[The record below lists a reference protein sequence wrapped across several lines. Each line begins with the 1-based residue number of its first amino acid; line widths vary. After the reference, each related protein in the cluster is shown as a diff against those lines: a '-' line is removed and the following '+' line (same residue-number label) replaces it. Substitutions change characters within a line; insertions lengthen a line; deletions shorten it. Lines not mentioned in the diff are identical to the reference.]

1 MGNKAVQIIDNELL
15 GQTLDGRTNELARQM
30 VILNLVDPF
39 FKEYFMIALRATKLF
54 DNKIDIYEAVK

>member
-1 MGNKAVQIIDNELL
+1 MGNKAIQIVDNELL
-15 GQTLDGRTNELARQM
+15 GQILDGRVNKLTRQM

-54 DNKIDIYEAVK
+54 DDKIDIYETVQ